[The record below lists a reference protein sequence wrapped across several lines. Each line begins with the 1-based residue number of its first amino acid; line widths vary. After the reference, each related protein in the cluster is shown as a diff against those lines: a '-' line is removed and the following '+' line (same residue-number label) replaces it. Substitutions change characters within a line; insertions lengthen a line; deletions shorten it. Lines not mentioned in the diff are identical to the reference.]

1 MRNKSLMQHRASPM
15 VDSHAERDAGPAAP
29 ESSSWYLDPLAA
41 LQKRR
46 INLEVV
52 QRALEGVEQP
62 PRVVLKTDL
71 FEEANGDDQLLFDLD
86 LGQETALGFD
96 LSADTAM
103 KAGARSPRR
112 PWPLFAADARAL
124 CLATGSVDLII
135 STSTLDHMERA
146 VDIERALRE
155 LYRVLRPGGRLALTL
170 DNPWN
175 PVYPVLQVLC
185 ATPWAPFELGRTIR
199 RGKLDRVL
207 RDIGFEDLV
216 WRPIVHNPRLVSTAY
231 FMVLRRLMG
240 DGAEPWIARALALFD
255 RFEQLPTR
263 WVSCCFNAVCAVKPA
278 R

>member
-1 MRNKSLMQHRASPM
+1 MTVEDRI
-15 VDSHAERDAGPAAP
+15 EPAVGQAP
-29 ESSSWYLDPLAA
+29 PQSSSWYLDPLAA

-52 QRALEGVEQP
+52 RQALEGLDAP

-86 LGQETALGFD
+86 VGQLAALGFD
-96 LSADTAM
+96 RCADTAVR
-103 KAGARSPRR
+103 AGGRSPRC
-112 PWPLFAADARAL
+112 PWPLFVADAREL

-146 VDIERALRE
+146 ADIEQALRE

-207 RDIGFEDLV
+207 RDIGFEELA

-231 FMVLRRLMG
+231 FMALRRLMG
-240 DGAEPWIARALALFD
+240 AGAEPWIARALDLFD
-255 RFEQLPTR
+255 RFEDLPTR
-263 WVSCCFNAVCAVKPA
+263 WISCCFNAVCAVKPL